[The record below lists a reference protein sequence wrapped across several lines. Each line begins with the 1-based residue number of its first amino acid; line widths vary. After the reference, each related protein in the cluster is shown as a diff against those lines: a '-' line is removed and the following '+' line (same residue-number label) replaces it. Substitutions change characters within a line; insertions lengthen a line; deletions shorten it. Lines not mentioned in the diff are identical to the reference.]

1 MSFSFKIDG
10 KERQKNPPQ
19 VASSACQWDT
29 GTDSVSS

>member
-1 MSFSFKIDG
+1 MSFSVKIDG
-10 KERQKNPPQ
+10 KERENPPQ